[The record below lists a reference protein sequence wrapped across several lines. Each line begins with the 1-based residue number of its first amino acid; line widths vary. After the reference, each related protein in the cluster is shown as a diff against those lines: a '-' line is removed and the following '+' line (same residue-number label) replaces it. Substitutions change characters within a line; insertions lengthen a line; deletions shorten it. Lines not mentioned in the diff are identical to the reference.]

1 MVTSYQLCYMRD
13 CKFFILLG
21 RFNLEACNVYK
32 ALMKGS
38 HNLSVDIK
46 VTKNVGGPN
55 YLIITNIY
63 FLIMLIFGLM
73 E

>member
-55 YLIITNIY
+55 C
-63 FLIMLIFGLM
+63 
-73 E
+73 